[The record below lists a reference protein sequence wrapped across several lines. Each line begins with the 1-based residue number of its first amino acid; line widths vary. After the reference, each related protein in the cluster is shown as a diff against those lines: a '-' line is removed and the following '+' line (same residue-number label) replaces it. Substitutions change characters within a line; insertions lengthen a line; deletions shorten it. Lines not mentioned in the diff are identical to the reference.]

1 MERSNFF
8 LRVLFGGL
16 PLAAVVTLSI
26 GFAYVAAQQA
36 YRMNAN
42 DPQIG
47 LAEDAANALAHGAEV
62 TAVIPA
68 TQVEIDTSPSA
79 YVIVYDSAGKPIAG
93 NGALHGGAPVLP
105 EGVLAA
111 AHASGEN
118 RITWEPQDGVRQA
131 IVVVPYSHSDTSGF
145 TNGYV
150 MSGRSLSNTEK
161 NIGNL
166 TYMAEIAL
174 VASLLVTLILIAL
187 KELIAQ

>member
-8 LRVLFGGL
+8 LRVLFSFL
-16 PLAAVVTLSI
+16 PIVAAVTLSI
-26 GFAYVAAQQA
+26 GFAYVAAQQV

-42 DPQIG
+42 DPQVG
-47 LAEDAANALAHGAEV
+47 MAEDAANALAHGAEV
-62 TAVIPA
+62 NTVVPA
-68 TQVEIDTSPSA
+68 GSVEIDTSPSP
-79 YVIVYDSAGKPIAG
+79 YVIIYDSAGKPIAG

-111 AHASGEN
+111 AHADGEN

-150 MSGRSLSNTEK
+150 MSGRSLSETEK

-174 VASLLVTLILIAL
+174 VASLVITLILVAL
-187 KELIAQ
+187 KELIV